1 MKYDMKQKLS
11 RYSARKLLRAGWAA
25 RTLTATVML
34 MMAVVAPVNVSRG
47 YAAAASDESLA
58 AVVELADFSDGRE
71 AKAAGKRRERREQ
84 ADVLAAQLLLRAREA
99 EDGITA
105 AMQQLET
112 EGSYLE
118 GLENRFKSADS
129 LSGKILADADAN
141 LESLDTAAGAISD
154 VLRYTL
160 VVDEKSYADR
170 VPKALHQLEASG
182 FTVIKFR
189 NAWGGKFYQ
198 GINAQLMSPE
208 GVRVELQFHTAQSY
222 AIKQVSHEV
231 YEIRRNPK
239 ASEDERAEATRMSVV
254 YNNHVIMPDGADKVT
269 WEGKTG
275 QAA

>member
-11 RYSARKLLRAGWAA
+11 RYSARKLLCAGWAA

-58 AVVELADFSDGRE
+58 AVVELADYSDERAE
-71 AKAAGKRRERREQ
+71 KTAAKRRERREQ
-84 ADVLAAQLLLRAREA
+84 ANVLAAQLLLKAREA

-112 EGSYLE
+112 DGAYLE
-118 GLENRFKSADS
+118 GLENRFKRADS
-129 LSGKILADADAN
+129 LSGKILADAEGN
-141 LESLDTAAGAISD
+141 HESLDKAAGAISD

-160 VVDEKSYADR
+160 VVDEKSYAAQ
-170 VPKALHQLEASG
+170 VPRALHQLEESG
-182 FTVIKFR
+182 FTVLKFR

-231 YEIRRNPK
+231 YEIRRSPQ
-239 ASEDERAEATRMSVV
+239 ATDEERAEAVRMSIV
-254 YNNHVIMPDGADKVT
+254 YNSHVIMPAGADKVT
-269 WEGKTG
+269 WEVKTG

>member
-1 MKYDMKQKLS
+1 MKYDMKKKVS
-11 RYSARKLLRAGWAA
+11 RYSARKLLCAGWAA

-34 MMAVVAPVNVSRG
+34 MMAVVAPVNVSHS
-47 YAAAASDESLA
+47 YAAATNDESLA
-58 AVVELADFSDGRE
+58 AVVELADYSDERE
-71 AKAAGKRRERREQ
+71 AKRRERREQ
-84 ADVLAAQLLLRAREA
+84 ANVLATQLLLKAREA

-112 EGSYLE
+112 DGAYLE
-118 GLENRFKSADS
+118 GLENRFKRADS
-129 LSGKILADADAN
+129 LSGKILADAEEKH
-141 LESLDTAAGAISD
+141 ESLDVAAAAISD

-160 VVDEKSYADR
+160 VVDEKSYALQ
-170 VPKALHQLEASG
+170 VPKALHQLEAAG

-198 GINAQLMSPE
+198 GINAQLMSSE

-231 YEIRRNPK
+231 YEIRRNPQ
-239 ASEDERAEATRMSVV
+239 ATEQERAEATRMSIV
-254 YNNHVIMPDGADKVT
+254 YNNHVIMPAGADKVT
-269 WEGKTG
+269 WVGKKG